1 MASWTKEKAAAFLSE
16 SRWLAAQ
23 PADFRT
29 ALFAHGKLLK
39 LAKGAIVYEQ
49 GEFPPKGFYGLLEGR
64 LRASYHHA
72 DGETLLLWTMGPG
85 AWVGEAALIEKVPRP
100 LELAAATD
108 AHLFFLPT
116 AAFERMLETEPRHY
130 RSFYLLTCA
139 HLRVNFRHAVSARLD
154 ARARAARIFLRLV
167 GAHGRDATD
176 GILLDTD
183 LSQSELAGLVGVSR
197 QYINEL
203 LSAWQK
209 EGVIGIEDGA
219 IRVRAPKRLEA
230 LAGRAEAAL

>member
-72 DGETLLLWTMGPG
+72 DGETLLLWTMGP
-85 AWVGEAALIEKVPRP
+85 R
-100 LELAAATD
+100 
-108 AHLFFLPT
+108 
-116 AAFERMLETEPRHY
+116 
-130 RSFYLLTCA
+130 
-139 HLRVNFRHAVSARLD
+139 RLG
-154 ARARAARIFLRLV
+154 RRG
-167 GAHGRDATD
+167 GAHVVADAGGASEAEFHVACRRRPEPGGLRAHPNGRF
-176 GILLDTD
+176 
-183 LSQSELAGLVGVSR
+183 SSSR
-197 QYINEL
+197 
-203 LSAWQK
+203 
-209 EGVIGIEDGA
+209 G
-219 IRVRAPKRLEA
+219 
-230 LAGRAEAAL
+230 